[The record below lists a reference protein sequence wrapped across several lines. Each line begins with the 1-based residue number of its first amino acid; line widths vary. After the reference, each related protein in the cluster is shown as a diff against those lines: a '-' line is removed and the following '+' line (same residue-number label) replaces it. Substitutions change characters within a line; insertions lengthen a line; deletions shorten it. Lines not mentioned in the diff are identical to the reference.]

1 MNIRLIALD
10 LDGTLLND
18 AKLVSPRNAAAIA
31 KAAGRGIKVVI
42 SSGRVFPEALG
53 CVAGMEA
60 VAAISACNGGH
71 VVELAGGR
79 VLQAAALPPASFRDL
94 LGLLDDFGIFY
105 SVYGSDRVF
114 LRKGILEDFPVY
126 ARYMEGMACPQVHAA
141 DLEEAISQA
150 APGSRGGQGPYKVY
164 AMNPDPSRTAALRIR
179 LEERPDLEITSSSA
193 NNLEITARGVD
204 KGKGL
209 LALGRHWGIGP
220 QEMMA
225 LGDGENDLAMFAVS
239 GQAVAMGNA
248 SPGVKAAAARVTLSN
263 HEDGVAEAIEA
274 LLAG

>member
-18 AKLVSPRNAAAIA
+18 DKLVSVRNASAMA

-79 VLQAAALPPASFRDL
+79 VLQAEALPPASFRDI
-94 LGLLDDFGIFY
+94 LGILDNFGIFY
-105 SVYGSDRVF
+105 SVYGADRVF

-126 ARYMEGMACPQVHAA
+126 ARYMEGIACPQVHAA
-141 DLEEAISQA
+141 DLVQA
-150 APGSRGGQGPYKVY
+150 VALAAEGRPGGQGPFKVY
-164 AMNPDPSRTAALRIR
+164 AMNADPSRLADLRVR
-179 LEERPDLEITSSSA
+179 LEKRPDLEITSSSTT
-193 NNLEITARGVD
+193 NLEITARGVD

-225 LGDGENDLAMFAVS
+225 LGDGENDLSMFAVS
-239 GQAVAMGNA
+239 GQPVAMGNA

-263 HEDGVAEAIEA
+263 REDGVAEAIEA